1 MNSNGNGNVNSN
13 EKNQIESAIAE
24 PATEINSSD
33 VIISTATTN
42 PIPTSTWT
50 LPTNPSESHKV
61 SALSLSSI
69 RAKRELL
76 ESTKGIEKVEA
87 HFPTEAFTE
96 TEMLLQWSK
105 YAQRLG
111 DKGHKI
117 MESLL
122 LIGDP
127 KLEGTTI
134 THELPNEGSKIEFE
148 SERHELLGYLRGK
161 LHNHDIMIDVVVN
174 EKVENKFAF
183 TPQDKYNRLNEIN
196 PNLELLKKTFD
207 LDI

>member
-1 MNSNGNGNVNSN
+1 
-13 EKNQIESAIAE
+13 
-24 PATEINSSD
+24 
-33 VIISTATTN
+33 
-42 PIPTSTWT
+42 
-50 LPTNPSESHKV
+50 
-61 SALSLSSI
+61 
-69 RAKRELL
+69 
-76 ESTKGIEKVEA
+76 
-87 HFPTEAFTE
+87 
-96 TEMLLQWSK
+96 MLLNWSK

-122 LIGDP
+122 MIGYP
-127 KLEGTTI
+127 KLDGTII

-148 SERHELLGYLRGK
+148 SEKNELLGYLRGK
-161 LHNHDIMIDVVVN
+161 LHNHDIVMNVVVN